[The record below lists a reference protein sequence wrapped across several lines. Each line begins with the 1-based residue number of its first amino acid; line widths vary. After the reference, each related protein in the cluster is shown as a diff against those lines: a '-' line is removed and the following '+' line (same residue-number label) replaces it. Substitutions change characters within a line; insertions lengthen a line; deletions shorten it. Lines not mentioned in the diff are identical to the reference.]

1 LNGGEID
8 MGATAVRDVAAM
20 RLEALE
26 LMDAY
31 VECLDDDRLEEWP
44 DFFVENAVYKIM
56 ARENVERGLP
66 IATMSCTSKG
76 MMQDR
81 VVALRKAS
89 VFSPR
94 YLRHL
99 VSNLRVLGMDGDAYL
114 LQANFAVFQTLM
126 DEESKVFMVGKY
138 RAKLLLTGDGPKFRE
153 VLAIYDSLQIPG
165 LLAVPI

>member
-1 LNGGEID
+1 V
-8 MGATAVRDVAAM
+8 GATAVRDAAAVKS
-20 RLEALE
+20 EAQE

-31 VECLDDDRLEEWP
+31 VQCLDDDRLEEWP
-44 DFFVENAVYKIM
+44 EFFTGNAVYKILS
-56 ARENVERGLP
+56 RENAERNLP
-66 IATMSCTSKG
+66 IATMSCTSKA

-81 VVALRKAS
+81 VVAIRKAS

-99 VSNLRVLGMDGDAYL
+99 VSNLRVLGQEGGAYL
-114 LQANFAVFQTLM
+114 LQANFAVFQTLL

-138 RAKLLLTGDGPKFRE
+138 QGKLLLTEQGPKFQE

-165 LLAVPI
+165 LLAIPI